1 MQLEVTVVFCFIL
14 FSTFVFV
21 LSTEVLETVI
31 GLSGPENATLLI
43 FRVRCFQNQL
53 SPKGKK
59 MGPMVAHRV
68 QRETLTS
75 MVDFVLEQ
83 VPSECCVI
91 YMAID
96 SNLLKSALGDGRPYA

>member
-1 MQLEVTVVFCFIL
+1 
-14 FSTFVFV
+14 
-21 LSTEVLETVI
+21 
-31 GLSGPENATLLI
+31 
-43 FRVRCFQNQL
+43 
-53 SPKGKK
+53 
-59 MGPMVAHRV
+59 
-68 QRETLTS
+68 LTS